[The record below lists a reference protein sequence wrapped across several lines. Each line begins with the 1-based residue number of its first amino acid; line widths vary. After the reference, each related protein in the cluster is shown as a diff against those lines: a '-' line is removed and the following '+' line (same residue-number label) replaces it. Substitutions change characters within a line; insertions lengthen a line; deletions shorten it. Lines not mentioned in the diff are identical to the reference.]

1 MMSFNW
7 DDIKAAT
14 NKKKHGVS
22 FAEAATVF
30 NDPNALEMFDKDY
43 SDSEERW
50 VLVGLSAKTRV
61 LLVVFAEISDYSI
74 RIISARKAE
83 KEEIDQYY
91 TKVNQ

>member
-1 MMSFNW
+1 MTLRPQP
-7 DDIKAAT
+7 IR
-14 NKKKHGVS
+14 KKHGVS

-30 NDPNALEMFDKDY
+30 NDPNALEMFDEDH

-61 LLVVFAEISDYSI
+61 LLVVFAKISDDFI
-74 RIISARKAE
+74 RIISARKVE

-91 TKVNQ
+91 TKVDQ

>member
-1 MMSFNW
+1 MSFDW
-7 DDIKAAT
+7 DDIKAAA
-14 NKKKHGVS
+14 NKNKHGVS

-30 NDPNALEMFDKDY
+30 NDPNALEMFDEDH

-61 LLVVFAEISDYSI
+61 LLVVFVQISDDSI

-83 KEEIDQYY
+83 KEEIDQYF
-91 TKVNQ
+91 TKVDQ